1 MFRALLSSAG
11 NTRKGLQGN
20 PVEFLCRPL
29 FSQMFLYL
37 TRAGEPIYL
46 TPGAMCVCVCVC
58 VFKVVI
64 FFDTTKRSALKD
76 AEK

>member
-46 TPGAMCVCVCVC
+46 TPGAMCVCV
-58 VFKVVI
+58 FKVVI